1 MQYLFKV
8 PNNEQGREFL
18 KLAKQFIN
26 RKDFA
31 LKKRGRGK
39 NRKLVALKAG
49 YELNHCKDIRIP
61 FADYYA
67 VYLQRKDLA
76 KDKTEIY

>member
-8 PNNEQGREFL
+8 PNTEQGREFL

-26 RKDFA
+26 KKDFA

-39 NRKLVALKAG
+39 NRKEVALKAG
-49 YELNHCKDIRIP
+49 YALNHCKDIRIP
-61 FADYYA
+61 FAEYFG
-67 VYLQRKDLA
+67 VYLKP
-76 KDKTEIY
+76 KTRPRTFY